1 MCSCDAA
8 MSNSEEPWSF
18 DETLASGQA
27 KSSSATCTIEP
38 SKRIAENSEALQS
51 LVFSNTGRSTPTPSR
66 AASVPRPEVAS
77 KVSDFR
83 RKTMDRVLAHARLA
97 RKKREDRLA
106 APKKFAHIDVE
117 GFRRETQ
124 KWVNQRQLAVF
135 QLPPGAR
142 PARVAIVGAGPV
154 GMWIAVMLCREHAQI
169 VDTCSGAPRI
179 HRPPSAPTVD
189 VFEQRRPEH
198 FGTRRITLAMSN
210 GTQDLLN
217 RHLVSD
223 HGITSKH
230 EFAPACSIN
239 LVEQVLR
246 DNFERYVSADLGH
259 LNFGSEIEN
268 PESLFEHGYDVVIM
282 AGGRQSL
289 SDSWRHHRGLDLSEH
304 DAESA
309 LTIKFV
315 SGSGATRNRTW
326 DESTLARVNGDIKIY
341 IRPGATADQGYV
353 WILGLPSDL
362 NSIARS
368 KLAGHKPFKR
378 FSELNDT
385 LSFCLELCSGSSSN
399 IVEQAC
405 HTAVV
410 TLPGEIADTDAAPSP
425 MADASQSSSPPVVK
439 SAVSWLSDS
448 LGQIMNMLDELL
460 QPVSVSPRMTT
471 AAYWR
476 SKDVVHEREGTSGA
490 DSQWLVLAGDAACG
504 KPFHKG
510 STLNCHFHD
519 TVPLIRGPPWSQWDP
534 CGQPFAKYTERY
546 RIRTGASGFRRA

>member
-1 MCSCDAA
+1 

-18 DETLASGQA
+18 DETLADGQGD
-27 KSSSATCTIEP
+27 SSSSTCTLEP
-38 SKRIAENSEALQS
+38 SNSACIVEHSKALQS
-51 LVFSNTGRSTPTPSR
+51 LVFPSAGRSTPTSSR
-66 AASVPRPEVAS
+66 AASVPRLEVAG
-77 KVSDFR
+77 KITDFR
-83 RKTMDRVLAHARLA
+83 RKTMDRVLAHAKLV
-97 RKKREDRLA
+97 RKKREDRHA
-106 APKKFAHIDVE
+106 QPKKFAHIDVE
-117 GFRRETQ
+117 GFRRDIQ
-124 KWVNQRQLAVF
+124 KWVNTRQLAAF
-135 QLPPGAR
+135 RLPPGAR

-154 GMWIAVMLCREHAQI
+154 GMWIAVMLCHEHARI

-189 VFEQRRPEH
+189 IFEQRRPEN

-210 GTQDLLN
+210 NTQDLLN

-239 LVEQVLR
+239 LVEEVLR

-268 PESLFEHGYDVVIM
+268 PESLFDNGYDVVIV

-289 SDSWRHHRGLDLSEH
+289 SDSWRQPRGLDLSEH

-315 SGSGATRNRTW
+315 SGSGAVRNRSW

-362 NSIARS
+362 NSLARS
-368 KLAGHKPFKR
+368 KLSGHKPLKR

-385 LSFCLELCSGSSSN
+385 LSSCLELCSGSSPN
-399 IVEQAC
+399 IVEEAGEP
-405 HTAVV
+405 AVV
-410 TLPGEIADTDAAPSP
+410 TIPGEIADTDAAPFA
-425 MADASQSSSPPVVK
+425 MACASQLENPKVIK
-439 SAVSWLSDS
+439 SAMSWLSDS
-448 LGQIMNMLDELL
+448 LCQIMNMLDESL

-476 SKDVVHEREGTSGA
+476 SKDVVHVREGTSGA
-490 DSQWLVLAGDAACG
+490 DSQWLVLVGDAACG

-519 TVPLIRGPPWSQWDP
+519 TVSLIRGTPWSQWDP
-534 CGQPFAKYTERY
+534 CGQPFAKYIERY
-546 RIRTGASGFRRA
+546 RIRTGASGFRRSTHA